1 MKLHGLS
8 FVRRLLKEAR
18 GQTTILMAAGILAL
32 IGIAGV
38 AVDLGHGYYS
48 LQQLQSSTNAAAL
61 AGAAAMPN
69 TTAATANVITYSA
82 LPGGQNA
89 NPNLT
94 SVSLGS
100 TPTFKC
106 LATLTSKMGLGC
118 STSTGSTT
126 GNFNAVVVTQTA
138 TVPLWFGK
146 IFGVPVL
153 HIQATATAAMS
164 GGQNT
169 PWNIAIVVDTTA
181 SMASADSGLQCSGT
195 QITCALQG
203 VQTMLGL
210 MYPCVTGSNCTP
222 VSGTQGVVNPVDSV
236 SLFAFPAMTMA
247 TAPKDYGTA
256 SLTCPTTNPTI
267 VPYTFQNVT
276 TGTLANGLLQ
286 LPAGDTYQVV
296 PTPTT
301 SVPYPPFAGNYKIS
315 DSSSTLN
322 TAAEIVVAAGAK
334 SGCAGLQAPGGEAT
348 YYAQVIYAAQAAL
361 IAQQTANPGSQNAMI
376 ILTDGNATACA
387 SSANTS
393 AGACSS
399 ASNLVATTGAL
410 NGTTQTGYTAASK
423 ISYAYPSALG
433 ECGQAVIAAQA
444 ATAAGTRVFTVG
456 YGSPTSGCTTDK
468 TYSAYPGISPC
479 TAMTKMASAPGYFYS
494 DDADGC
500 ASPNQTN
507 FTQLKQIFT
516 AISRNLTSSRLVPNG
531 TT

>member
-1 MKLHGLS
+1 M
-8 FVRRLLKEAR
+8 EAR
-18 GQTTILMAAGILAL
+18 GQTAILMAAGVFAF
-32 IGIAGV
+32 IGITGV
-38 AVDLGHGYYS
+38 AIDLGHGYFA

-69 TTAATANVITYSA
+69 TTAATANVTAYSA
-82 LPGGQNA
+82 MTGGKNA
-89 NPNLT
+89 NSGLT

-100 TPTFKC
+100 TPTFQC
-106 LATLTSKMGLGC
+106 LTTLTSKMGLGC
-118 STSTGSTT
+118 SAATGSVT
-126 GNFNAVVVTQTA
+126 GNFNAVKVTQTA

-146 IFGVPVL
+146 LFGVPAL
-153 HIQATATAAMS
+153 HISATATASMS

-169 PWNIAIVVDTTA
+169 PWNIAVVVDTTA
-181 SMASADSGLQCSGT
+181 SMASSDSGLQCSGT
-195 QITCALQG
+195 RITCALQG

-210 MYPCVTGSNCTP
+210 MYPCLTGTNCTP
-222 VSGTQGVVNPVDSV
+222 VSGTQAVVNPVDSV

-247 TAPKDYGTA
+247 SAPNDYGTA
-256 SLTCPTTNPTI
+256 SLHCPTTNPSI

-276 TGTLANGLLQ
+276 TGTLANGLLK
-286 LPAGDTYQVV
+286 LPSGDTYQVV

-301 SVPYPPFAGNYKIS
+301 SLPSPAFAGNYKIADAS
-315 DSSSTLN
+315 TTLN
-322 TAAEIVVAAGAK
+322 TAAQIVVAAGAK
-334 SGCAGLQAPGGEAT
+334 SGCAGLQAPGGQAT

-376 ILTDGNATACA
+376 ILTDGDATACA
-387 SSANTS
+387 SNGYTS
-393 AGACSS
+393 GGACNS

-456 YGSPTSGCTTDK
+456 YGSPTSGCATDK
-468 TYSAYPGISPC
+468 TYSAYVGISPC
-479 TAMTKMASAPGYFYS
+479 SALTKMASAPGYFYS
-494 DDADGC
+494 DNGAGC
-500 ASPNQTN
+500 SSPNQTN

-516 AISRNLTSSRLVPNG
+516 AISRNLTTSRLVPNG